1 MDCITANLEK
11 VHANI
16 RAACEKAGRDVC
28 DVTLIA
34 VSKTFSAE
42 DVQAAFSA
50 GQIHFGE
57 NRLQEAE
64 VKIPMLPSAL
74 QWHYIGQLQ
83 RNKVRKV
90 MPLFCIIHSIDSLR
104 LAQYTN
110 ELARE
115 VGLFPR
121 VFLQVNLAAEMSKG
135 GFSAEQLTESWDAL
149 LTLDRLEIQGL
160 MTVPPISADPE
171 KSRSWFAQLRD
182 LRDQL
187 QSNSGVAMPA
197 LSMGMSDDYCIAIEE
212 GATHVRVGSAIFGG
226 RGYPAAPTA

>member
-1 MDCITANLEK
+1 MDGIAANLEK
-11 VHANI
+11 VGANI
-16 RAACEKAGRDVC
+16 RAACEKVGRDAS

-34 VSKTFSAE
+34 VSKTFAAA
-42 DVQAAFSA
+42 DVNEAFLA

-64 VKIPMLPSAL
+64 GKIPLLPSAL

-90 MPLFCIIHSIDSLR
+90 LPLFSMIHSIDSLR

-110 ELARE
+110 ELAGE

-121 VFLQVNLAAEMSKG
+121 VFLQVNLAAETSKG

-149 LTLDRLEIQGL
+149 LSLDRLEIQGL
-160 MTVPPISADPE
+160 MIVPPIAVDPE
-171 KSRSWFAQLRD
+171 KSRSWFARLRE

-187 QSNSGVAMPA
+187 QGKSGVSLPA
-197 LSMGMSDDYCIAIEE
+197 LSMGMSGDYGVAIEE
-212 GATHVRVGSAIFGG
+212 GATHVRVGSAVFGG
-226 RGYPAAPTA
+226 REYPAAPTA

>member
-1 MDCITANLEK
+1 MDCIAANLEK
-11 VHANI
+11 VQANI
-16 RAACEKAGRDVC
+16 RVACEKVGRDVR

-34 VSKTFSAE
+34 VSKTFAAV
-42 DVQAAFSA
+42 DVQEAFQA

-64 VKIPMLPSAL
+64 AKIPMLPSAL

-83 RNKVRKV
+83 RNKARKV
-90 MPLFCIIHSIDSLR
+90 LPLFCMIHSIDSLR

-135 GFSAEQLTESWDAL
+135 GFSEEQLTESWDAL
-149 LTLDRLEIQGL
+149 LALDRLEIQGL

-171 KSRSWFAQLRD
+171 NSRAWFARLRNLRD
-182 LRDQL
+182 KL
-187 QSNSGVAMPA
+187 QGNSGVAMPA
-197 LSMGMSDDYCIAIEE
+197 LSMGMSGDYCVAIEE
-212 GATHVRVGSAIFGG
+212 GATHVRVGSSIFGG
-226 RGYPAAPTA
+226 RGYLAAPTA

>member
-1 MDCITANLEK
+1 MDGIAANLEK
-11 VHANI
+11 VGANI
-16 RAACEKAGRDVC
+16 RAACEKVGRDAS

-34 VSKTFSAE
+34 VSKTFAAA
-42 DVQAAFSA
+42 DVNEAFLA

-64 VKIPMLPSAL
+64 GKIPLLPSAL

-90 MPLFCIIHSIDSLR
+90 LPLFSMIHSIDSLR

-110 ELARE
+110 ELAGE

-121 VFLQVNLAAEMSKG
+121 VFLQVNLAAETSKG

-149 LTLDRLEIQGL
+149 LSLDRLEIQGL
-160 MTVPPISADPE
+160 MTVPPIAVDPE
-171 KSRSWFAQLRD
+171 KSRSWFARLRE

-187 QSNSGVAMPA
+187 QGKSGVSLPA
-197 LSMGMSDDYCIAIEE
+197 LSMGMSGDYGVAIEE
-212 GATHVRVGSAIFGG
+212 GATHVRVGSAVFGG
-226 RGYPAAPTA
+226 REYPAAPTA

>member
-1 MDCITANLEK
+1 MDGIVANLEK

-16 RAACEKAGRDVC
+16 RAACEKVGRDVR

-34 VSKTFSAE
+34 VSKTFAAA
-42 DVQAAFSA
+42 DVNEAFLA

-64 VKIPMLPSAL
+64 SKIPSLPPAL

-90 MPLFCIIHSIDSLR
+90 LPLFRMVHSIDSLR

-110 ELARE
+110 ELAHE
-115 VGLFPR
+115 LGLFPR
-121 VFLQVNLAAEMSKG
+121 VFLQVNLAAETSKG
-135 GFSAEQLTESWDAL
+135 GFSAELLSESWDTL
-149 LTLDRLEIQGL
+149 LSLDRLEIQGL
-160 MTVPPISADPE
+160 MTVPPIAADPE
-171 KSRSWFAQLRD
+171 KSRPWFVRLRD

-187 QSNSGVAMPA
+187 QSKSGVAIPA
-197 LSMGMSDDYCIAIEE
+197 LSMGMSGDYCVAIEE

-226 RGYPAAPTA
+226 REYPAAPTA